1 MSGGLWTESGTESYP
16 GLSQGFTTTTIPI
29 QNKGGMKKSVSDRP
43 FLAPFAGIAASRP
56 PWWMLRQAG
65 RYLPEYWEVRN
76 RANGFLDLCYSP
88 ELAAEVTLQP
98 IRRFGMDAAIVFSDI
113 LVIPHALGQR
123 VSYVQGEG
131 PKLEPIAIEAL
142 EPDGA
147 GERLSPV
154 YETIRRVRAA
164 LPAEKALIGF
174 AGSPWT
180 VATYMVEGGSSRD
193 FARIRHQAIAT
204 PEDFGRLIDKLV
216 IATIDYLDRQARA
229 GVDALQ
235 LFESWAGVLPEPMFR
250 RWVIEPTRRIVEAM
264 RSRHPAMPIIGF
276 PRGAGALI
284 AAYAAETGVDAIN
297 LDPTVPIGWARSA
310 MSATVMQ
317 GNLDPLVLVAG
328 GRVLDDEVN
337 RICDGFAGHPFVFN
351 LGHGIVPETPPA
363 HVARVA
369 ELLRARG

>member
-1 MSGGLWTESGTESYP
+1 V
-16 GLSQGFTTTTIPI
+16 I
-29 QNKGGMKKSVSDRP
+29 DRP
-43 FLAPFAGIAASRP
+43 FLSPFKGIAAGRP

-76 RANGFLDLCYSP
+76 RAKGFLDLCYSP

-98 IRRFGMDAAIVFSDI
+98 ITRFGMDAAIVFSDI
-113 LVIPHALGQR
+113 LVIPHALGQQ

-142 EPDGA
+142 TADGA

-154 YETIRRVRAA
+154 YETIARVRSA
-164 LPAEKALIGF
+164 LPKETALIGF

-180 VATYMVEGGSSRD
+180 VATYMIEGGSSRD
-193 FARIRHQAIAT
+193 FARIKHQAIAE
-204 PEDFGRLIDKLV
+204 PANFGRLVDKLV
-216 IATIDYLDRQARA
+216 IATIDYLDRQAAA

-250 RWVIEPTRRIVEAM
+250 NWVIEPTRRIVDAL
-264 RSRHPAMPIIGF
+264 RARHPSLPIIGF

-284 AAYAAETGVDAIN
+284 AAYAAETGVDAVN
-297 LDPTVPIGWARSA
+297 LDPTVPIGWARSS
-310 MSATVMQ
+310 MPSKIMQ

-328 GRVLDDEVN
+328 GSILDDEVR
-337 RICDGFAGHPFVFN
+337 RICDAFAGHPFVFN

-369 ELLRARG
+369 ELLRMRG